1 MFCSHCNPKKIHLL
15 ICCQSIYHLLFTIML
30 FDLVFQQSIHELLE
44 VLVDQTEWHEDVCR
58 REQVMGGVVSDT
70 V

>member
-1 MFCSHCNPKKIHLL
+1 
-15 ICCQSIYHLLFTIML
+15 ML